1 MSTLELRQVIT
12 EYLTHIEDVSLL
24 NAIKTMIESKVS
36 EGIYILSDD
45 QMKRVEEGREQLKQG
60 TTITNESLKLEIDQW
75 LSTGNRRLSINL
87 RNS

>member
-12 EYLTHIEDVSLL
+12 EYLTHIEDASFL

-36 EGIYILSDD
+36 DGTYKLSDD

-60 TTITNESLKLEIDQW
+60 ITISNESLKLEIDQW
-75 LSTGNRRLSINL
+75 LGTK
-87 RNS
+87 